1 MRVLTHSIAA
11 RTRHFEYAQQLFDNA
26 LELDAADPY
35 ILLTAVEEL
44 YVPTAQYDR
53 VIECFRQLP
62 IIDPNREFALEAR
75 SIRQNILKT
84 IMESEATNKQIYD
97 LYHVAD
103 DSNRDYFGRFE
114 DGWDEDTTDYY
125 GRSLHTHSSLNDGFD
140 TFGYDHRKHV
150 EKEEEALKP
159 FLIGELPARTMDS
172 VRAVDF
178 YPNMPEALWE
188 NYNNYGWFEI
198 PLMKEWLVKGEEAKE
213 THQDWNAMRDA
224 DGSLKVPYSA
234 VFDEKG
240 GLKVGLNDLASLREA
255 LASEYEMMPREM
267 KEGLEDREGAY
278 DMKTQDQLVKEIRK
292 NWGDAYSDWSN
303 VSSEIHFPSDKE
315 DFATSHLMNDA
326 LTRFV
331 NPESVEEEGEEG
343 EENPR
348 KKAW

>member
-1 MRVLTHSIAA
+1 M
-11 RTRHFEYAQQLFDNA
+11 
-26 LELDAADPY
+26 
-35 ILLTAVEEL
+35 
-44 YVPTAQYDR
+44 
-53 VIECFRQLP
+53 
-62 IIDPNREFALEAR
+62 
-75 SIRQNILKT
+75 
-84 IMESEATNKQIYD
+84 
-97 LYHVAD
+97 
-103 DSNRDYFGRFE
+103 
-114 DGWDEDTTDYY
+114 
-125 GRSLHTHSSLNDGFD
+125 
-140 TFGYDHRKHV
+140 
-150 EKEEEALKP
+150 KETE
-159 FLIGELPARTMDS
+159 
-172 VRAVDF
+172 
-178 YPNMPEALWE
+178 
-188 NYNNYGWFEI
+188 
-198 PLMKEWLVKGEEAKE
+198 MKEWLKKGEEAKE

-224 DGSLKVPYSA
+224 DGSPKVPYSA

-255 LASEYEMMPREM
+255 LASEYEVMPQEM